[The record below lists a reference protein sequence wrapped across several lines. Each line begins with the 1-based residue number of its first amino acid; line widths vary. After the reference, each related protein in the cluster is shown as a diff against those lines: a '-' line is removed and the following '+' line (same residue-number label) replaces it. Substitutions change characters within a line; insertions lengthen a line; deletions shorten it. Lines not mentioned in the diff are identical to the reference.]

1 MNYKTFDDLQFRHW
15 PAKKKLSHL
24 PPEYQKAKQAILM
37 FDNGYGVSVLIG
49 KVFYS
54 NGVDTYELAVLC
66 GDKLVYPVEI
76 CPDND
81 VLGSITREEVTEAMK
96 KVQDLK
102 STHANEQIY

>member
-1 MNYKTFDDLQFRHW
+1 MNYKTFDDLQFRPW
-15 PAKKKLSHL
+15 PSKRELSHL
-24 PPEYQKAKQAILM
+24 PPEYKKAKQAILM
-37 FDNGYGVSVLIG
+37 FDNGYGVSVIIG

-54 NGVDTYELAVLC
+54 NGVDTYELAVLH
-66 GDKLVYPVEI
+66 GDKLVYPVEV

-81 VLGSITREEVTEAMK
+81 VLGRITREEVTEAMK